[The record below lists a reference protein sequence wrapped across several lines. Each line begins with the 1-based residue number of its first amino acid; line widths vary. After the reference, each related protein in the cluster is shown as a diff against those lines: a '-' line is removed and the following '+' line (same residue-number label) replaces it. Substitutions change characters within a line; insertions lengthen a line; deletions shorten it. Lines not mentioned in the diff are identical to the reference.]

1 MARTATHN
9 VFSQLRGRSKPAQ
22 NGHCA
27 NALNVETSA
36 AGRAVVTAT
45 LDPTE
50 YDHCGCGAIRK
61 DIDAGRFGS
70 SLGDDAIEIYHHD
83 PDSTAIHCR

>member
-1 MARTATHN
+1 MASSYTYLGNGPAATGG
-9 VFSQLRGRSKPAQ
+9 SGWSM
-22 NGHCA
+22 
-27 NALNVETSA
+27 
-36 AGRAVVTAT
+36 RADLYARCIRCGDFVS

-83 PDSTAIHCR
+83 PDSTASH